1 MFWYA
6 VIFLSPRE
14 GKFKQ
19 KNNQLFSWLKKEG
32 KTEASA
38 CLIGWPVGPVSANQR
53 YRLSHILITKK
64 NCWRLIVVAQQS
76 TLGAHAPFSCLY
88 FWTHQTKNF

>member
-1 MFWYA
+1 MKNTCKNFKSKMFWYA

-38 CLIGWPVGPVSANQR
+38 CLIGWPVGPVSA
-53 YRLSHILITKK
+53 RLNAINIILH
-64 NCWRLIVVAQQS
+64 LFYS
-76 TLGAHAPFSCLY
+76 GSYLGSC
-88 FWTHQTKNF
+88 

>member
-1 MFWYA
+1 MFTL
-6 VIFLSPRE
+6 VCCNFLSPRE

-38 CLIGWPVGPVSANQR
+38 CLMAGRLAGWPCKR
-53 YRLSHILITKK
+53 
-64 NCWRLIVVAQQS
+64 
-76 TLGAHAPFSCLY
+76 
-88 FWTHQTKNF
+88 

>member
-1 MFWYA
+1 MSPLFLKNTCKNFKSKMFWYA

-38 CLIGWPVGPVSANQR
+38 CLMAGRSA
-53 YRLSHILITKK
+53 L
-64 NCWRLIVVAQQS
+64 
-76 TLGAHAPFSCLY
+76 
-88 FWTHQTKNF
+88 

>member
-1 MFWYA
+1 MKNTCKNFKSKMFWYA

-38 CLIGWPVGPVSANQR
+38 WSDGWPVGPVSANP
-53 YRLSHILITKK
+53 YLYAFFSVITFIDISSI
-64 NCWRLIVVAQQS
+64 N
-76 TLGAHAPFSCLY
+76 LGWWLQP
-88 FWTHQTKNF
+88 W